1 MWSGETD
8 GTTACCS
15 FLEAWWCKAP
25 ADEAGWF
32 WIVFLLSVLL
42 VCPGSALA
50 KGPEASEEH
59 TDNPGRPCPFLSRL
73 ADLVD
78 DLIVLWLPLDAAD
91 ECVISTGLA
100 PKVPVSFPGLG
111 ILDSFLEGSELVRT
125 RRAFS
130 RAFSSSS
137 MSSLSHGE
145 TPVYE
150 NSNMQTCGYYLAREK
165 KCK

>member
-1 MWSGETD
+1 M
-8 GTTACCS
+8 
-15 FLEAWWCKAP
+15 
-25 ADEAGWF
+25 
-32 WIVFLLSVLL
+32 FLLSVLL

-59 TDNPGRPCPFLSRL
+59 TDNPGRLCPFLSRL